1 MQQLATQYL
10 HNIYNIS
17 TQYLHNIY
25 TRCVSGGVE
34 DLVRRLDS
42 SSDLLQLCQA
52 AMARAVFHGAH
63 SSVWAAVMA
72 EPKVEP
78 LVFLKFEIYTLG
90 KKLFWIHLCRKL
102 MLRLSHFTNL
112 WLPGAD
118 TRCLYVKSGCLSKY
132 PSLIFVLFPL

>member
-1 MQQLATQYL
+1 MQAGALEVSTNTQYL
-10 HNIYNIS
+10 HSIYSIS

-78 LVFLKFEIYTLG
+78 LVLLNFEIDTLG
-90 KKLFWIHLCRKL
+90 KPVI
-102 MLRLSHFTNL
+102 MDS
-112 WLPGAD
+112 
-118 TRCLYVKSGCLSKY
+118 
-132 PSLIFVLFPL
+132 SL